1 MNNNQKETP
10 TKAQSIALSHY
21 ARKDIQQAM
30 FDFCKHRETVA
41 NFNNKFFAKRP
52 DTLDYP
58 QDILN
63 QARQGATS
71 FHCSEEIW
79 DNPLDIN
86 TDMTPEQYNEI
97 RTGWDFL
104 IDIDSPFLDYGKI
117 AVKLII
123 KELESHGV
131 KNFGIKFSGGKGFHI
146 IVPFK
151 AFPEEV
157 NGELTKDNFPEW
169 PRLIAGYIF
178 RQIREP
184 MNKEILS
191 LTSRKKLRDQ
201 GELKTEH
208 ICPKCKKP
216 TIKKKKY
223 TYFCP
228 NIKCKSKLEGF
239 TKKRLEMLCPS
250 CNSKMN
256 LIKEEEID
264 FCESCNLDSSKF
276 GLSDKIP
283 GSSKPRYKIK
293 TEVIL
298 ESKNS
303 PTTTS
308 PNFIQMRKED
318 AGFKIE
324 DTIKST
330 EDSVDVILVSS
341 RHLFRAPYSLHE
353 KTAFASI
360 VLTKDQIENFTP
372 SDADPL
378 KIIKPKSFMPEV
390 IEGEAKE
397 LLLEALS
404 WGAQNKPKEKTKK
417 YEGKGIDM
425 KGLTITENMYPP
437 IINKILKGIP
447 QDGRKRALGLLLS
460 FFTSL
465 EFPQDFIEEKIDG
478 WNNKNYQPL
487 KQGYIKSQITWSL
500 KNKRLPPN
508 YDKPIYKEFGIHN
521 PPEPGMKNPI
531 NYTIKQAMRT
541 NAQPFKKQKNTNQ
554 I

>member
-1 MNNNQKETP
+1 MDQETS
-10 TKAQSIALSHY
+10 KVQNVALSHY
-21 ARKDIQQAM
+21 SRKDIQQAM

-52 DTLDYP
+52 DTFDYTS
-58 QDILN
+58 DILN
-63 QARQGATS
+63 AARQGTTS

-79 DNPLDIN
+79 EDPLKIN

-97 RTGWDFL
+97 KIGWDLL

-117 AVKLII
+117 ATKLILNV
-123 KELESHGV
+123 LESHGI
-131 KNFGIKFSGGKGFHI
+131 KHYGIKFSGGKGFHI

-151 AFPEEV
+151 SFPNEI
-157 NGELTKDNFPEW
+157 NGELTKDNFPKW

-178 RQIREP
+178 NQIKEQ
-184 MNKEILS
+184 MNQEILS
-191 LTSRKKLRDQ
+191 LTSREQLKEKK
-201 GELKTEH
+201 ELITEH
-208 ICPKCKKP
+208 LCPKCNNPTEKK
-216 TIKKKKY
+216 TIGKY
-223 TYFCP
+223 VCP
-228 NIKCKSKLEGF
+228 DIKCKTEVEHMKSNRKQ
-239 TKKRLEMLCPS
+239 MICPT
-250 CNSKMN
+250 CNGKMN
-256 LIKEEEID
+256 RVSKREIQ
-264 FCESCNLDSSKF
+264 FCTTCKISTAQLEAASSY
-276 GLSDKIP
+276 GGEIRP
-283 GSSKPRYKIK
+283 SKK
-293 TEVIL
+293 
-298 ESKNS
+298 S
-303 PTTTS
+303 
-308 PNFIQMRKED
+308 
-318 AGFKIE
+318 FKIE

-353 KTAFASI
+353 KTAFASV
-360 VLTKDQIENFTP
+360 VLTKEQVKNFKP

-397 LLLEALS
+397 LLMEALT
-404 WGAQNKPKEKTKK
+404 WGKENKPKEPIKK
-417 YEGKGIDM
+417 YEGKGVDM
-425 KGLTITENMYPP
+425 KGLTITENIYPP
-437 IINKILKGIP
+437 IIKIILKGIP
-447 QDGRKRALGLLLS
+447 KDGRKRALGLLLS

-465 EFPQDFIEEKIDG
+465 EFPQDFIEEKIEE

-487 KQGYIKSQITWSL
+487 KQGYIKSQIVWSL

-531 NYTIKQAMRT
+531 NYTIKRAMRI
-541 NAQPFKKQKNTNQ
+541 NAQTFEKQKSTNQ